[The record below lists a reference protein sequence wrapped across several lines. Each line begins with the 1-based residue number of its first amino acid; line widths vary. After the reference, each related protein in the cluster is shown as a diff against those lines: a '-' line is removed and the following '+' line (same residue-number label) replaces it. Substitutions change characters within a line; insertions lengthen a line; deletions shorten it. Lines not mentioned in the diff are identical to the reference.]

1 MDIAVATDFAG
12 STGDPDLSLRA
23 LAEAGFASLHWCHHW
38 CDDFHYGKHELAY
51 IKSLL
56 KQYHL
61 RLLDIHGSQG
71 VEKCWNSTVEYRR
84 REGVDLVAN
93 RIRMLREL
101 DGTGTVMMHVPHFG
115 IDTPEADRP
124 GISQS
129 FDALCRSIDE
139 LMPLLDSTDTLIAV
153 ENMWRDSWETIEALL
168 ARYPANRIGICYD
181 AGHANA
187 NCNKRLETLAKN
199 KGRLEALHLHDNN
212 GEGDQ
217 HQPPFYGTVDWPRLA
232 DILATSSYSRE
243 ISFELSMTHTPF
255 LKEGLE
261 PGVKQPYENRLA
273 FARDAFERC
282 SRFARQVADAR
293 QAVE

>member
-1 MDIAVATDFAG
+1 MEIASATDFAG

-23 LAEAGFASLHWCHHW
+23 LSEAGFASLHWCHHW

-56 KQYHL
+56 KQYNL

-71 VEKCWNSTVEYRR
+71 VEKCWYSLIEYRR

-115 IDTPEADRP
+115 IDTPAPDRA

-139 LMPLLDSTDTLIAV
+139 LMPLLDRTDTLIAV

-168 ARYPANRIGICYD
+168 ARYPANRIGLCYD
-181 AGHANA
+181 SGHANA

-199 KGRLEALHLHDNN
+199 KGRLQALHLHDNN
-212 GEGDQ
+212 GESDQ

-232 DILATSSYSRE
+232 DILATSSYTRE
-243 ISFELSMTHTPF
+243 LSFELSMTHTPF
-255 LKEGLE
+255 LKEGVE

-273 FARDAFERC
+273 FARDAFARC
-282 SRFARQVADAR
+282 TRFARMMETLAKP
-293 QAVE
+293 

>member
-273 FARDAFERC
+273 FARDAFERG
-282 SRFARQVADAR
+282 SRFARQVAAAR

>member
-1 MDIAVATDFAG
+1 MEIAVATDFAG
-12 STGDPDLSLRA
+12 STGAPDLSLRA

>member
-1 MDIAVATDFAG
+1 MEIASATEFAG

-23 LAEAGFASLHWCHHW
+23 LSEAGFASLHWCHHW
-38 CDDFHYGKHELAY
+38 CDDFHYGKHELAS

-56 KQYHL
+56 KQYNL
-61 RLLDIHGSQG
+61 RVLDIHGSQG
-71 VEKCWNSTVEYRR
+71 VEKCWYSPVEYRR

-115 IDTPEADRP
+115 IDTPAPDRA

-139 LMPLLDSTDTLIAV
+139 LMPLLDRTDTLIAV

-168 ARYPANRIGICYD
+168 ARYPANRIGLCYD
-181 AGHANA
+181 SGHANA

-199 KGRLEALHLHDNN
+199 KGRLQALHLHDNN
-212 GEGDQ
+212 GESDQ

-232 DILATSSYSRE
+232 EILATSSYSRE
-243 ISFELSMTHTPF
+243 ISFEMSMGNTPF
-255 LKEGLE
+255 VQEGVE
-261 PGVKQPYENRLA
+261 IRDQPYENRLA

-282 SRFARQVADAR
+282 SRFAGQVASAR
-293 QAVE
+293 QAAE

>member
-12 STGDPDLSLRA
+12 STGDHDLSLRA

-71 VEKCWNSTVEYRR
+71 VEKCWHSTVEYRR

-101 DGTGTVMMHVPHFG
+101 
-115 IDTPEADRP
+115 
-124 GISQS
+124 
-129 FDALCRSIDE
+129 
-139 LMPLLDSTDTLIAV
+139 
-153 ENMWRDSWETIEALL
+153 
-168 ARYPANRIGICYD
+168 
-181 AGHANA
+181 
-187 NCNKRLETLAKN
+187 
-199 KGRLEALHLHDNN
+199 
-212 GEGDQ
+212 
-217 HQPPFYGTVDWPRLA
+217 
-232 DILATSSYSRE
+232 
-243 ISFELSMTHTPF
+243 SFELSMTHTPF
-255 LKEGLE
+255 LKGGGE

-273 FARDAFERC
+273 FARDAFERG
-282 SRFARQVADAR
+282 SRFARQVAAAR